1 MKLDLHI
8 HTLPNKT
15 INEPGFE
22 FDLEALDKFVNINK
36 LDCIAITNH
45 NFFDYEN
52 FDIINN
58 HFKNKCLILPGIEI
72 SLESGHILLI
82 GERNEV
88 TFKNLE
94 KITDKI
100 LELNVY
106 KDPSFYINID
116 DFLKIENLNEFMLI
130 PHYLKDPIIPS
141 GIIAKIQKL
150 ITAYEVSSQSKFFKV
165 FKNEMNITPVI
176 FSDFRAKHYDNKFQ
190 YAGKYIYLKLDDK
203 QITFKNI
210 KNALSFKKNVSLT
223 SDNEENIFDIY
234 GDKVKAYNGI
244 NVLLGKRSSGKTWLL
259 NSINEQFQNN
269 TSINNNQVLYI
280 KQFEITNEENFQ
292 AEINLEATSDIKSFL
307 KNLVEIFDYV
317 DMNVNKD
324 TKTQLGNYL
333 KTLKSYAES
342 HKQDVFSKSHLF
354 NYNDSPKIDDDEL
367 KKILKSIY
375 LLKKTTGEYRS
386 IIRNYISDENLSLL
400 TDELRQKYKNIFIQ
414 NYVIQIVNDIL
425 KNISS
430 YLEKKSNTTAIK
442 ECNFRQVLKEL
453 YIKKKFN
460 NLINNFK
467 ETNIKEKIV
476 FDKFKKIIKV
486 FRESN
491 KKNRKSNLG
500 ISKNTICD
508 ELFEKDPFSN
518 FLSAL
523 ENDLTKN
530 KTKEELVYLFLNF
543 DIKVTDLYDL
553 DLSGGQKSEFKLLNK
568 LQNHNNYDVI
578 LIDEIENSFD
588 NPFINE
594 KINYYLKEIAKN
606 SVIFIS
612 THNNNIGVN
621 LDPDYY
627 IYCASYVENG
637 EKKFQ
642 KFYGKKSDISLKDS
656 KNNEISLNEVLIK
669 TMEASEEAY
678 EQRKPKYNIKN

>member
-15 INEPGFE
+15 INEPEFE
-22 FDLEALDKFVNINK
+22 FDLEALDKFVNVNK
-36 LDCIAITNH
+36 LNCIAITNH
-45 NFFDYEN
+45 NFFNYEN

-58 HFKNKCLILPGIEI
+58 HFKDKCLILPGIEI

-82 GERNEV
+82 GECNKV

-94 KITDKI
+94 KISDKI
-100 LELNVY
+100 SELNVD

-116 DFLKIENLNEFMLI
+116 DFLKIENLNDFIVI

-141 GIIAKIQKL
+141 NILPKIKNL

-165 FKNEMNITPVI
+165 FKNETNIVPVI
-176 FSDFRAKHYDNKFQ
+176 FSDFRAKHYDKKFQ
-190 YAGKYIYLKLDDK
+190 YTGKYIYLKLDDN
-203 QITFKNI
+203 QTSFKNI

-223 SDNEENIFDIY
+223 SDNEDNIFDIY

-280 KQFEITNEENFQ
+280 EQFEITNDENFQ
-292 AEINLEATSDIKSFL
+292 TEINLEATSDIKNFL
-307 KNLVEIFDYV
+307 KRLVEIFSYIET
-317 DMNVNKD
+317 NVNKD
-324 TKTQLGNYL
+324 TKTQLGIYV
-333 KTLKSYAES
+333 KTLKLYSENF
-342 HKQDVFSKSHLF
+342 KQDIFSKSHLF
-354 NYNDSPKIDDDEL
+354 NYNDIPEINSDEI
-367 KKILKSIY
+367 KKILKSVY
-375 LLKKTTGEYRS
+375 VLKNSTVEYKT
-386 IIRNYISDENLSLL
+386 IITNYISEEDLEHLSI
-400 TDELRQKYKNIFIQ
+400 ELRQKYKKIFIQ
-414 NYVIQIVNDIL
+414 NYIIKEVNSIL

-430 YLEKKSNTTAIK
+430 YLENKSTTTAIK
-442 ECNFRQVLKEL
+442 ECNFRQIIKEL

-467 ETNIKEKIV
+467 ERNIKEVIV
-476 FDKFKKIIKV
+476 FDKFKKIVKV
-486 FRESN
+486 FKENN
-491 KKNRKSNLG
+491 KKNKKLKLG

-508 ELFEKDPFSN
+508 ELFDKDPFSN

-523 ENDLTKN
+523 DNDLTKN
-530 KTKEELVYLFLNF
+530 KTKEDLAYLFLNF

-568 LQNHNNYDVI
+568 IQNHNNYDVI

-594 KINYYLKEIAKN
+594 KINYYLKDIAKN

-627 IYCASYVENG
+627 IYCRSYVENG

-642 KFYGKKSDISLKDS
+642 KFYGKKSNIVLKDNN
-656 KNNEISLNEVLIK
+656 NNEISLNEVLIK

-678 EQRKPKYNIKN
+678 EQRKPKYNLKN